1 MRRHADPTLAE
12 VSAAAAECC
21 SFVGCLA
28 DIWLATCTGPE
39 LLESRAQ
46 RRLRALVAVARER
59 SPFYRDLYSGLPP
72 DGVALEQLPVVTK
85 TALMAD
91 FDRWVTRPEL
101 TRETVEAFVRDPS
114 RIGEPLLDR
123 YTVWTSS
130 GSSGENGIFVQDPV
144 SLAVYE
150 ALFTS
155 RASPDARRM
164 LGAIANGQPS
174 AFAAATEGHFA
185 GITMWTR
192 MRRLQPLLSARSC
205 SMSVLQ
211 PIERIV
217 SCLTQ
222 ASPAVLTSYP
232 TELAVLAGEQRA
244 GRLSLDLTGIWS
256 GGESLTERDRAEIG
270 AAFGCPVV
278 DDYGASEFLNIA
290 FDCGCGALHLN
301 RDWVL
306 LEPVDRD
313 YRPVAPGE
321 PSWTVLLTNLANHV
335 QPIIR
340 YDLGDSVTF
349 ANRPCPCGSPLPALR
364 VGGRRDDT
372 VALAA
377 ADGRMLSVPP
387 LAVTTVIEERAG
399 VYRFQLVETAINRF
413 VLRLDAAE
421 GDWRGAGER
430 AAEAWRRYCAEL
442 GADSV
447 VIEADPVPPQLNPSN
462 GKLRRVLVES

>member
-1 MRRHADPTLAE
+1 MRRRGDPTLAE
-12 VSAAAAECC
+12 VSATAAECA

-28 DIWLATCTGPE
+28 DIWLATFAGPE
-39 LLESRAQ
+39 LIERRTQ

-59 SPFYRDLYSGLPP
+59 SAFYRDLYSGLPP
-72 DGVALEQLPVVTK
+72 DGFTLEQMPVVTK
-85 TALMAD
+85 AALMAD

-101 TRETVEAFVRDPS
+101 GRETVESFVRDPS
-114 RIGEPLLDR
+114 RIGEPLLGR

-130 GSSGENGIFVQDPV
+130 GSSGEKGIFVQDPV

-155 RASPDARRM
+155 RAGADARRM
-164 LGAIANGQPS
+164 LGAIAKGQPS

-192 MRRLQPLLSARSC
+192 MQRLQPLLSARSC
-205 SMSVLQ
+205 SVSVLQ
-211 PIERIV
+211 PVERIV
-217 SCLTQ
+217 SRLAQ

-232 TELAVLAGEQRA
+232 TELVLLAREQRA
-244 GRLSLDLTGIWS
+244 GRLDLDLTGIWS
-256 GGESLTERDRAEIG
+256 GGESLAEHDRAEIA
-270 AAFGCPVV
+270 AAFGCPVI

-301 RDWVL
+301 QDWVI
-306 LEPVDRD
+306 LEAVDRD

-349 ANRPCPCGSPLPALR
+349 AEQPCPCGSPLPALH

-372 VALAA
+372 VTLAA
-377 ADGRMLSVPP
+377 GDGRLLCVPP
-387 LAVTTVIEERAG
+387 LAVTTVIEERAD

-413 VLRLDAAE
+413 ALRLDAAE
-421 GDWRGAGER
+421 GEWHAAGER
-430 AAEAWRRYCAEL
+430 AAQAWRRYCAEL
-442 GADSV
+442 GADAVS
-447 VIEADPVPPQLNPSN
+447 IERDPVPPQVNPSN